1 MKWINSNDDY
11 FLRDF
16 SDKNKAEKNTGDNT
30 GSDSNATVQPN
41 VGQEDTSPSDSGNTT
56 ASTNEFSFPGSSAP
70 TQSSGRRDEPAIQ
83 QEPPIKKRRRARR
96 RLIWFFLIVAI
107 VLSVAFYIRY
117 YVPYTSDTKTTG
129 YITLVERRGLFFKTY
144 EGEMIS
150 ESHLNDTSQIY
161 SRDFYFS
168 IPNDS
173 LGRLIQSYQGTGQKV
188 TLTTQKYYGTLPWR
202 GSQRIVVTGVSAK

>member
-1 MKWINSNDDY
+1 M
-11 FLRDF
+11 
-16 SDKNKAEKNTGDNT
+16 
-30 GSDSNATVQPN
+30 
-41 VGQEDTSPSDSGNTT
+41 
-56 ASTNEFSFPGSSAP
+56 
-70 TQSSGRRDEPAIQ
+70 
-83 QEPPIKKRRRARR
+83 
-96 RLIWFFLIVAI
+96 
-107 VLSVAFYIRY
+107 LSVAFHIRY

-161 SRDFYFS
+161 SRAFYFS
-168 IPNDS
+168 IPTDS

-202 GSQRIVVTGVSAK
+202 GSQRLVVTGVSAK

>member
-1 MKWINSNDDY
+1 M
-11 FLRDF
+11 
-16 SDKNKAEKNTGDNT
+16 
-30 GSDSNATVQPN
+30 
-41 VGQEDTSPSDSGNTT
+41 
-56 ASTNEFSFPGSSAP
+56 
-70 TQSSGRRDEPAIQ
+70 
-83 QEPPIKKRRRARR
+83 
-96 RLIWFFLIVAI
+96 
-107 VLSVAFYIRY
+107 LSVAFHIRY

-173 LGRLIQSYQGTGQKV
+173 LGHLIQSYQGTGQKV